1 MIRDWRF
8 LYRRADS
15 SYNPYYKLPFG
26 FYYTDKDESTPQ
38 AQETYRNIR
47 SGERIIT
54 TINDLSFYC
63 DACWEWV
70 NIPPNS
76 KEMKSY
82 QEKFLKI
89 KKKFPMNI
97 MAVFND
103 YQSFFKWA
111 CPELKK
117 RFQISLKRILK
128 AKYLKISQRKY

>member
-1 MIRDWRF
+1 MNQLLSAR
-8 LYRRADS
+8 
-15 SYNPYYKLPFG
+15 
-26 FYYTDKDESTPQ
+26 
-38 AQETYRNIR
+38 TYRNIR
-47 SGERIIT
+47 SGKRIIA

-70 NIPPNS
+70 NMPANS

-97 MAVFND
+97 MAAFND

-128 AKYLKISQRKY
+128 AKYLKISQSKY